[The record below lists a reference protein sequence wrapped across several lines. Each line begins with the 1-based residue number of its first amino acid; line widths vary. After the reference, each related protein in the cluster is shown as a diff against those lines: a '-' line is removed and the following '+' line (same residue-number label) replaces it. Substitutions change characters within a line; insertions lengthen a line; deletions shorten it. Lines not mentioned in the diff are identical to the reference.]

1 MDVSGWV
8 QTLIMGRYKRKYRV
22 IKRLSVDFE
31 IVVQGQNEEEAAYLA
46 ASIDTESW
54 NEFDESWELIDV
66 SKIRH
71 LALVEQIEEPEIERP
86 VIKIWERTQSQGI

>member
-1 MDVSGWV
+1 M
-8 QTLIMGRYKRKYRV
+8 QTLSMGGYKRKYRV

-46 ASIDTESW
+46 ASIDTECW

-66 SKIRH
+66 SKILH
-71 LALVEQIEEPEIERP
+71 LALVEQIEESEIERS